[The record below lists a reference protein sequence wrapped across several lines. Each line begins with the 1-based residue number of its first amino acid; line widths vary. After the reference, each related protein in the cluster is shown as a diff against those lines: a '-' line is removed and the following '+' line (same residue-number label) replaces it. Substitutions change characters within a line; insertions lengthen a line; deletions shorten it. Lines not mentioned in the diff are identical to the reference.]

1 MEIILGVVMFTI
13 IVLALVTV
21 ILFAK
26 SKLVS
31 EGDIT
36 ISINSDPEKAVV
48 TGAGGKLLGALAGSG
63 IFVSSAC
70 GGGGSCG
77 QCRVKVKTGGGDILP
92 TELDHISKGE
102 ALADKMVFSTLT
114 TVVVPSY
121 SKSGT

>member
-36 ISINSDPEKAVV
+36 ISINGDPEKSVV
-48 TGAGGKLLGALAGSG
+48 TGAGGKLLGSLAASG
-63 IFVSSAC
+63 IFVS
-70 GGGGSCG
+70 
-77 QCRVKVKTGGGDILP
+77 
-92 TELDHISKGE
+92 
-102 ALADKMVFSTLT
+102 
-114 TVVVPSY
+114 
-121 SKSGT
+121 